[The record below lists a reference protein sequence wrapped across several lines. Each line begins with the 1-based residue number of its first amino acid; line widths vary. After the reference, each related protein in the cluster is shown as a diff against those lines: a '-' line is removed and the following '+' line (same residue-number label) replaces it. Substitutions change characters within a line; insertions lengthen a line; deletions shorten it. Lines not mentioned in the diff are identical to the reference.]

1 MMKLTPYTK
10 NERHGKLAAMITH
23 AERTLQVHDH
33 DVCSSIIV
41 GEMTERLGN
50 VAKVFN
56 TNPGAVAVVLLVVSS
71 YERLNRD

>member
-1 MMKLTPYTK
+1 M
-10 NERHGKLAAMITH
+10 TH

-50 VAKVFN
+50 FAEFFN
-56 TNPGAVAVVLLVVSS
+56 TDPGAVAVVLLVVSG
-71 YERLNRD
+71 YQRLNRD